1 MQTLQEL
8 LVKKKLSN
16 NSTKSREF
24 LIGKKVKVIAN
35 KSGHQFP
42 IGTVIELNSPSH
54 ITSQY
59 YTGTGNGYTLYFY
72 DVTLIQEET
81 IADINEAIKF
91 QEKIMKDAGKEIESL
106 KLKEDFMIAN
116 KLETWNEDEYKVYTV
131 LQTLKTKK
139 SDIEKAKVIA
149 ELIKS

>member
-16 NSTKSREF
+16 NTTKVREF
-24 LIGKKVKVIAN
+24 LSGKRVKIISN
-35 KSGHQFP
+35 KSGHNQS
-42 IGTVIELNSPSH
+42 IGSVVELTSPAH
-54 ITSQY
+54 ISVQY
-59 YTGTGNGYTLYFY
+59 YNGNNHSILYFY
-72 DVTLIQEET
+72 DVVLLQDET
-81 IADINEAIKF
+81 IADIVETIRLHEKTIKEAN
-91 QEKIMKDAGKEIESL
+91 KEIESL
-106 KLKEDFMIAN
+106 KLKEDFMMVN

-139 SDIEKAKVIA
+139 SDLEKAKVIA